1 VVEAARERDL
11 EHISHGEVDYMVA
24 HGLLAEVDGGQI
36 VVGSRHYLE
45 EHMAISF
52 QAHQEQ
58 IDALQAQG
66 KTLLFVGNSDGA
78 VGLIALR
85 DTLRAE
91 APAALARLRELGIEQ
106 LVMITGDRREKGE
119 ALAAEL
125 GLDAVHAE
133 MAPEDKAGVIEALQR
148 AGHKV
153 AFVGDGVNDGPAL
166 AVADV
171 GIAMPRGADIARAT
185 ADVVLMDDRLH
196 AVADAREIASKT
208 MRLIHQNFT
217 TAVGINTGVLAGAVF
232 GWLSPV
238 ASALL
243 HNGSTI
249 GILVN
254 ALKGVSLDRAGPDS
268 AQPRLQAL
276 EQVIQAD

>member
-11 EHISHGEVDYMVA
+11 AHISHGEVDYLVA
-24 HGLLAEVDGGQI
+24 HGLQAEVDGGRI

-45 EHMAISF
+45 AHMAIGF
-52 QAHQEQ
+52 DAYQER
-58 IDALQAQG
+58 IDALQAEG
-66 KTLLFVGNSDGA
+66 KTLLFVGNAEGA

-85 DTLRAE
+85 DTLREE
-91 APAALARLRELGIEQ
+91 APATLARLRALGVERLI
-106 LVMITGDRREKGE
+106 MITGDRREKAE

-133 MAPEDKAGVIEALQR
+133 MAPEDKAGVIESLQQ
-148 AGHKV
+148 AGRKV

-166 AVADV
+166 SVANL

-185 ADVVLMDDRLH
+185 ADVVLMDDRLL
-196 AVADAREIASKT
+196 AVADAREIAAKT
-208 MRLIHQNFT
+208 MRLIQNNFHA
-217 TAVGINTGVLAGAVF
+217 AVGINTGVLAGAVL

-238 ASALL
+238 ASAVL

-249 GILVN
+249 GILIN
-254 ALKGVSLDRAGPDS
+254 ALKGVTLEAEPDTPVRAPL
-268 AQPRLQAL
+268 RAL
-276 EQVIQAD
+276 EQMIEAD